1 MKNLDQLTVKHT
13 AFPGFA
19 DLLNAGG
26 GYRPSLGTS
35 KSVEKTMLADAYDK
49 AQEQRGDDRKAFRF

>member
-1 MKNLDQLTVKHT
+1 MKDLDQLTIKHT
-13 AFPGFA
+13 AFPRFS

-35 KSVEKTMLADAYDK
+35 SSTEKSVLADAYDK
-49 AQEQRGDDRKAFRF
+49 AQGLRGDRRKAFRF